1 MTRTTALLRVALL
14 AALALAAV
22 SMWWVREGPASPI
35 DAAYET
41 QQSGLIVVAEGQV
54 HRILAD
60 DLDGSAHQRFIIR
73 MPSGLTLL
81 VAHNIDLAPRIP
93 DLQVG
98 KSVTV
103 RGQYEWNEKGG
114 LVHWTHHDPRGY
126 RDGGWVEYQGRTYR

>member
-1 MTRTTALLRVALL
+1 MTRPTALLRVALL

-22 SMWWVREGPASPI
+22 SMWRVREGPASPI

-41 QQSGLIVVAEGQV
+41 RQSGLIVIAAGEVQ
-54 HRILAD
+54 RILAD
-60 DLDGSAHQRFIIR
+60 DLDGSAHQRFIMRI
-73 MPSGLTLL
+73 PSGLTLL

-98 KSVTV
+98 DPV
-103 RGQYEWNEKGG
+103 RVKGEYEWNEKGG
-114 LVHWTHHDPRGY
+114 VVHWTHRDPQGY